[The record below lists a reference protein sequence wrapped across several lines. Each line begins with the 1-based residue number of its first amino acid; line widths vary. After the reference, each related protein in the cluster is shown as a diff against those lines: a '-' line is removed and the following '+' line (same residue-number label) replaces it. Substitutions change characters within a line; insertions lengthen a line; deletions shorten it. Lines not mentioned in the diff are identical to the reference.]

1 MRLNPE
7 IRMFW
12 GNDICDL
19 CFYGNILTFI
29 NFIRGIEQELFRMG
43 MQTRSELDSLHKK
56 EDAYFKQT
64 MEEALKIMN
73 EQHQKVWYLVN
84 VCVNYLPLL
93 LISSTLKPES
103 GEEHLPTFRLLDSYN
118 L

>member
-1 MRLNPE
+1 
-7 IRMFW
+7 MFW
-12 GNDICDL
+12 GNDIHDL

-29 NFIRGIEQELFRMG
+29 TFIRGIEQELFRMG

-73 EQHQKVWYLVN
+73 EQHQKVWYVVN
-84 VCVNYLPLL
+84 IYKSNSISKTRAKINIIYYFFGWLAVPCVN
-93 LISSTLKPES
+93 
-103 GEEHLPTFRLLDSYN
+103 
-118 L
+118 